1 MSECYRQIFCDTT
14 SCVFTKLLYFY
25 PMKNIGLC
33 LLVLLL
39 WVQDTCGQDANF
51 TQFYASPLYLN
62 PALTG
67 ATPHFRLNTIY
78 RNQWPQIPGA
88 YQINQVSA
96 DYNWDYYDSG
106 LGVMLSQDRIGAFAM
121 SATQLNLSY
130 AYRVRLRGEMALR
143 LGIQGGL
150 GVRTA
155 DFGNFVF
162 EDQLRSGGPTA
173 EMLAQLTII
182 YPDFSAG
189 ALLHRSNFWL
199 GLAAYHLTR
208 PATGLISGT
217 ERLNMRFSAQAG
229 YRIDLDPSSD
239 DKIALSPALLFQ
251 QQGSFRQLDLGANLY
266 YDPLI
271 VGIWYRGLPINQN
284 ARGSINQD
292 ALAGLIGVRLKNS
305 LTISYSYDVT
315 VSTLNRSGGAH
326 EISLIYEPFDKRRK
340 RGSKH
345 IDCPIVF

>member
-1 MSECYRQIFCDTT
+1 MR
-14 SCVFTKLLYFY
+14 
-25 PMKNIGLC
+25 NIGFC
-33 LLVLLL
+33 LSVLLC
-39 WVQDTCGQDANF
+39 VQTAWGQDAHF

-67 ATPHFRLNTIY
+67 ATPHFRLNAIH

-106 LGVMLSQDRIGAFAM
+106 LGVMLSQDRIGAFAL
-121 SATQLNLSY
+121 SATQMNVSY
-130 AYRVRLRGEMALR
+130 AYRARLRGQMVLR
-143 LGIQGGL
+143 LGAQVGI

-162 EDQLRSGGPTA
+162 EDQLRSGGATA
-173 EMLAQLTII
+173 ETLAQPTIV

-199 GLAAYHLTR
+199 GIAAYHLSR
-208 PATGLISGT
+208 PAIGVISQT
-217 ERLNMRFSAQAG
+217 ERIDMRFSAKAG

-251 QQGSFRQLDLGANLY
+251 QQGSFRQLDIGFNFY

-284 ARGSINQD
+284 ARGSIHHD

-305 LTISYSYDVT
+305 LTISYSYDIT
-315 VSTLNRSGGAH
+315 ISTLNRSGGAH
-326 EISLIYEPFDKRRK
+326 EISIIYEPFDKRRK

-345 IDCPIVF
+345 IACPIVF